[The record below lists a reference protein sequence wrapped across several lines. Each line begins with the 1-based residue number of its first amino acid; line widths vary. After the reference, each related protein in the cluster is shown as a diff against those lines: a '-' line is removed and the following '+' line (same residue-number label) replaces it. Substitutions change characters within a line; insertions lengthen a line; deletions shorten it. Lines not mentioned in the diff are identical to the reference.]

1 MVGDRRD
8 WFRFRDPSW
17 WVDELPQIGLADLW
31 VGLYPTPVHLDLE
44 VGESQDERRA

>member
-1 MVGDRRD
+1 VVGDRRD